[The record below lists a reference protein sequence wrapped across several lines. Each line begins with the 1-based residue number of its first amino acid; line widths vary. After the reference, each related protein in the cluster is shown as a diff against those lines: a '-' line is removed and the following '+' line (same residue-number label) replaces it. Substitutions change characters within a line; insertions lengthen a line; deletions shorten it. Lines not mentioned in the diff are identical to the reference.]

1 MNEQPDV
8 TEISG
13 PTASLP
19 REPKPSVDRVE
30 ELAMRILQG
39 DILLPKFQRSFVWE
53 RPQIRELLDSIARNY
68 PIGSVLLW
76 QSKEELRSERRI
88 ADLDVDLP
96 RAEYPVNYL
105 LDGQQRLSAIC
116 GALYWKGTNP
126 TSRWNLVYDLRRQ
139 AFEHLNSL
147 EDPPLHKIRL
157 NKLSD
162 ASSFFKHVAS
172 FDTLDAQDKEE
183 LGARADEL
191 FNRFKD
197 YKIATVTLGDMPIAD
212 VAPIFERINSTGTP
226 LTIVDLMRAATW
238 SPDFDLLD
246 SIDDIREDLAE
257 KGFAATDRKVILR
270 NLSAAAGKGFS
281 ADNID
286 QLRHNDS
293 EQLKQAVEVTR
304 EAYKRAI
311 DFLVTEIGVPGFEV
325 IPYAN
330 QLTVLTELFRQ
341 VKQPSA
347 AQFAEIKTWF
357 WRTSLSGYFSG
368 WNTGMMASDLGAVAS
383 FAAGRQQG
391 IHVDAN
397 PPGPHIWIERQFR
410 ANNAHAKLL
419 ALVLAHNGPVDLLT
433 GNKVDVTRALSW
445 GNNKEFHHFFPQAFL
460 KAKQE
465 DRSRINCL
473 ANFVMLTSVSNK
485 AISDRPPSQY
495 LPEVENAAGAQLA
508 DWLAANLIPMDAFE
522 AAKEDDFDGFLKARS
537 RCIHDRVM
545 SYTDWNRASS

>member
-1 MNEQPDV
+1 
-8 TEISG
+8 
-13 PTASLP
+13 
-19 REPKPSVDRVE
+19 
-30 ELAMRILQG
+30 MRILQG

-53 RPQIRELLDSIARNY
+53 RPQIRELLDSIGRNY

-88 ADLDVDLP
+88 ADLAVELP
-96 RAEYPVNYL
+96 RADYPVNYL

-116 GALYWKGTNP
+116 GALYWKGNDP
-126 TSRWNLVYDLRRQ
+126 NSRWNLVYDLRRQ
-139 AFEHLNSL
+139 AFEHLSSA

-162 ASSFFKHVAS
+162 ASSFFKQVAS
-172 FDTLDAQDKEE
+172 LDTLDAEDKEVLAE
-183 LGARADEL
+183 RADEL

-246 SIDDIREDLAE
+246 SIDEIREDLSQ

-304 EAYKRAI
+304 DAYKRAI
-311 DFLVTEIGVPGFEV
+311 DFLATEIGVPDFEV

-330 QLTVLTELFRQ
+330 QLTVLTEIFRQ
-341 VKQPSA
+341 LKQPSA
-347 AQFAEIKTWF
+347 AQFSAIKTWF

-368 WNTGMMASDLGAVAS
+368 WNTGMMAADLSSVSS
-383 FAAGRQQG
+383 FAAGSDETIR
-391 IHVDAN
+391 IATN
-397 PPGPHIWIERQFR
+397 PPTPAIWIERQFR
-410 ANNAHAKLL
+410 SNNAHAKLL
-419 ALVLAHNGPVDLLT
+419 AIVLAHTNPIDLLT
-433 GNKVDVTRALSW
+433 GNRIDVARALSW
-445 GNNKEFHHFFPQAFL
+445 GNNKEFHHFFPQAYL
-460 KAKQE
+460 KGKNVE
-465 DRSRINCL
+465 RTRINCL
-473 ANFVMLTSVSNK
+473 ANFVMLTSASNK

-495 LPEVENAAGAQLA
+495 LVEVEQAAGSELPR
-508 DWLAANLIPMDAFE
+508 WLASNLISEDAFE
-522 AAKEDDFDGFLKARS
+522 AAKEDDFDAFLEARAV
-537 RCIHDRVM
+537 CIHDRVM
-545 SYTDWNRASS
+545 AYTDWTGESP